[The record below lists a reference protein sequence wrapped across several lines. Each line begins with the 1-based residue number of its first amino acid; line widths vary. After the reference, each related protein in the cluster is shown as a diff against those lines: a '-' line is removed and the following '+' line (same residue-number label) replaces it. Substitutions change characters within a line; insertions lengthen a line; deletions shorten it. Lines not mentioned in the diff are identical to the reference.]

1 MEFDYRLTAGI
12 SKLSWCAVIS
22 PNQAVRVYHGSAIET
37 FEKGFIEGA
46 WDGKFEALDFDTA
59 DFLIGS
65 GALINE
71 ADELIFS
78 APSHTL
84 ERLYTYGNTEQ
95 LYISNSLPLLLKLS
109 NNQLLPDYLY
119 YERDLS
125 TILYGLKNYTQ
136 QIPLCHDRE
145 FSMYYYCNLKI
156 TQLDIILLPKQS
168 IMPFSNFFDYQTRL
182 VETLQKIKDNATSP
196 FRQSTFGLITTIS
209 SGYDAACCA
218 ATVKKIGCDT
228 AVTFNA
234 PESYATDSG
243 EAIAKQLGYTQV
255 ITKNAFDYLT
265 NEDILEAEFVSSG
278 ELGTG
283 IVFTAFEE
291 EFKDNIIVLGE
302 RGDYIWGKYETSNND
317 FRFEKNIFPATST
330 IEHRL
335 RIGYMIL
342 PLPLYGA
349 AQWKSIRHITLSQE
363 MAPYT
368 IGGYYC
374 RPIARKILEDA
385 GIPRD
390 SFGVKK
396 KGIGI
401 NYRFD
406 NLSRLNQRMSPKS
419 FNHFLNYYNENKRPI
434 SKNIPNWIRFLWG
447 TRVAYSSYFVRK
459 ILPSIEPKYS
469 DTFVPNPGA
478 PSYLIQWGMS
488 TMIDR
493 LQHLSEII

>member
-1 MEFDYRLTAGI
+1 MFDYKLSAGV
-12 SKLSWCAVIS
+12 SKLAWCAVVS
-22 PNQAVRVYHGSAIET
+22 DQETVQVYHGSAIET
-37 FEKGFIEGA
+37 HKKGFVEGA
-46 WDGKFEALDFDTA
+46 WDGKFEALDFDQA
-59 DFLIGS
+59 NFFIGS
-65 GALINE
+65 GALIND
-71 ADELIFS
+71 AGELIFV

-84 ERLYTYGNTEQ
+84 ERLYTLREKEH
-95 LYISNSLPLLLKLS
+95 LYVSNSLPLLLTLS

-125 TILYGLKNYTQ
+125 TILYGLQDYTK
-136 QIPLCHDRE
+136 QIPLSHNRE

-156 TQLDIILLPKQS
+156 DQLDVIQLPKQPLL
-168 IMPFSNFFDYQTRL
+168 PFTDFSDYETRL
-182 VETLQKIKDNATSP
+182 SQTLQTIKDNANSP
-196 FRQSTFGLITTIS
+196 LRQSTYGIITTIS

-218 ATVKKIGCDT
+218 AIVKKIGCDT

-243 EAIAKQLGYTQV
+243 EAIAEQLGYTQV
-255 ITKNAFDYLT
+255 ISKNAYEYLM
-265 NEDILEAEFVSSG
+265 NDDLLEAEFVSSG

-302 RGDYIWGKYETSNND
+302 RGDYIWGKHETSNND
-317 FRFEKNIFPATST
+317 FRFEQNIFPATSI

-349 AQWKSIRHITLSQE
+349 AQWESIRAITLSKE

-374 RPIARKILEDA
+374 RPIARKFLEDA
-385 GIPRD
+385 GVPRD
-390 SFGVKK
+390 AFGVKK
-396 KGIGI
+396 LGVGI

-406 NLSRLNQRMSPKS
+406 NLSRLKQRMSPQS
-419 FNHFLNYYNENKRPI
+419 YNHFLNFYQEHKRPI
-434 SKNIPNWIRFLWG
+434 SKNIPNWGRFLWG
-447 TRVAYSSYFVRK
+447 TRVAYSSYFIRK
-459 ILPSIEPKYS
+459 LLPWIEPKYS
-469 DTFVPNPGA
+469 DTLVPNPGP
-478 PSYLIQWGMS
+478 PSYLIQWGVS
-488 TMIDR
+488 TMLER
-493 LQHLSEII
+493 LQHLSETT